1 MPLHAFEIKW
11 HDAAIDFHTWI
22 FIHQQFHYTL
32 KPLTRS
38 ISLSHLIETVF
49 HSLSRFN
56 SHALQ
61 FSWKFKFPP
70 NGRRNVL
77 QCKRKTVW
85 KRRRNTRRKTGT
97 SRATNKT
104 TQSLLKNTKKNS
116 HNERHFTKGG
126 AFIQHIYNCMLITKD
141 FLMVKLTYSFQ
152 NGQEYWNYGLTHRI
166 LPAEIQLFEGA
177 NVF

>member
-1 MPLHAFEIKW
+1 MPLHAFKFKW
-11 HDAAIDFHTWI
+11 RDAAIDFPTWI
-22 FIHQQFHYTL
+22 FIHQQFHYTS
-32 KPLTRS
+32 KSLTRS

-85 KRRRNTRRKTGT
+85 KWRRNTRRKTGT

-104 TQSLLKNTKKNS
+104 TQSLLKNTMKSS
-116 HNERHFTKGG
+116 HNTKFDFPFKLFQFPGHWPWNLVWIFCTIRRRKLCEIGWRKLREERGEARG
-126 AFIQHIYNCMLITKD
+126 I
-141 FLMVKLTYSFQ
+141 
-152 NGQEYWNYGLTHRI
+152 ERR
-166 LPAEIQLFEGA
+166 
-177 NVF
+177 